1 MLQKQLK
8 FSVIVAIAFIT
19 ARCTPAQTNE
29 TTLKDAFKND
39 FLIGT
44 IMNAAQIEEKEPN
57 AARLI
62 PQEFS
67 AVTPENVMKAIHIHP
82 EWDKYNFDLPDK
94 LVAYGKKHDIKINGH
109 VLIWH
114 SQLPPFVK
122 TIENADSLK
131 TFFENHIT
139 TVASRYD
146 GKIASW
152 DVVNEALDEDG
163 AMRKTIFLEK
173 LGPGYVV
180 EAFRLAQKATPNTE
194 LYYNDFNIE
203 ESQKR
208 AGAIKLIK
216 EIQAAGVRI
225 DGVGIQGHWHLGT
238 LPFKEIEES
247 IVEFAKLG
255 IKVAFTEVD
264 ISVTPNVFAKNTADV
279 NATAKD
285 SSAKMNPYAN
295 GLPDSVQQRLTN
307 DYVELFKILLRHKDA
322 VSRIT
327 FWGLNDGQSW
337 LNDWPIPGR
346 TDYPLLFDR
355 NFQPKDVY
363 YKLIETATK
372 KQ

>member
-8 FSVIVAIAFIT
+8 FSAIIAFALIT
-19 ARCTPAQTNE
+19 VQYASAQTGK
-29 TTLKDAFKND
+29 TSLKEAFKND

-44 IMNAAQIEEKEPN
+44 AMNSAQIEGKEPN

-62 PQEFS
+62 PQEFN
-67 AVTPENVMKAIHIHP
+67 AVTPEDVMKAIHIHP
-82 EWDKYNFDLPDK
+82 EWNKYNFDLPDK
-94 LVAYGKKHDIKINGH
+94 LVAYGKKHDIKITAH

-114 SQLPPFVK
+114 SQLPLFVK
-122 TIENADSLK
+122 KMQSADSLK

-146 GKIASW
+146 GKILSW

-163 AMRKTIFLEK
+163 SMRKTIFLEK

-180 EAFRLAQKATPNTE
+180 EAFRLAQKAAPHTE

-203 ESQKR
+203 EPGKR

-264 ISVTPNVFAKNTADV
+264 ISVTPNVFAHNTADV
-279 NATAKD
+279 NATSKD
-285 SSAKMNPYAN
+285 RSAKMNPYAN
-295 GLPDSVQQRLTN
+295 GLPDSVRQRLTN

-355 NFQPKDVY
+355 NFQPKDIY
-363 YKLIETATK
+363 YKLIELA
-372 KQ
+372 KQK